1 MPFAENNGTRL
12 HWQERGQG
20 APILLVMGH
29 RYSGEMWYPALPAL
43 SAKHRVIWFD
53 NRGTGESGSSAKTTV
68 QELAADAFAVMSA
81 AGVER
86 CPIYGVSMGG
96 VIVIE
101 MTLEHPERVSAL
113 IVGCS
118 GILSA
123 EKPRMPSWAR
133 VIYHFPTWLLKLL
146 MPDRASAKAY
156 GSAADPALV
165 AKDMAIVEKD
175 KHDKGGVL
183 AQAVAVAEYS
193 TTKEAV
199 AKLTVPALV
208 LHGGEDRLVPVAWG
222 KELADTLPNA
232 RFVEFPGAGHN
243 YMIAGGDKA
252 NDAVLAFLADVEQR
266 G

>member
-12 HWQERGQG
+12 HWQEGG
-20 APILLVMGH
+20 EGPPILLVMGH

-53 NRGTGESGSSAKTTV
+53 NRGTGESGSSAKTNV
-68 QELAADAFAVMSA
+68 QELAADAFAVMDA
-81 AGVER
+81 AGIAR

-101 MTLEHPERVSAL
+101 MAMQHPERVSAL

-118 GILSA
+118 GILSV

-133 VIYHFPTWLLKLL
+133 VIYFFPTWLLKFL

-156 GSAADPALV
+156 GSAADPARV
-165 AKDMAIVEKD
+165 AADMTKVATD
-175 KHDKGGVL
+175 KHDKRGVL
-183 AQAVAVAEYS
+183 AQAVAVAEHV
-193 TTKEAV
+193 TTKDAV
-199 AKLTVPALV
+199 AKLTMPALV
-208 LHGGEDRLVPVAWG
+208 LHGDEDKLVPIAWG

-232 RFVEFPGAGHN
+232 RFVAFPGAGHN
-243 YMIAGGDKA
+243 YMIAAGDKA
-252 NDAVLAFLADVEQR
+252 NDAVLAFLAEVDQR